1 MNLPNGK
8 SVVERRFSVNGRWQW
23 EAYDNQWVRNTL
35 ELIEVIGMWIA
46 VVWLAKKPWRAGTAS
61 MRKETILILDKE
73 NHTRWVLKALLENEK
88 FIVIAVDT
96 IERALQNFSE
106 FQVSGLITE
115 YRIGRATT
123 LDTVRELKS
132 RAPEAYVMMLTA
144 DELTDK
150 EYEQAISAGVDD
162 YFVKPFPSSKI
173 LVHLGK
179 GLKQRSVLLQKRR
192 QEEELG
198 RLKEKTESQAGKSP
212 ESPAADEAKDAEGEP
227 TTDETPAV
235 LNQ

>member
-1 MNLPNGK
+1 
-8 SVVERRFSVNGRWQW
+8 
-23 EAYDNQWVRNTL
+23 
-35 ELIEVIGMWIA
+35 
-46 VVWLAKKPWRAGTAS
+46 

-115 YRIGRATT
+115 YRIGRTTT

-150 EYEQAISAGVDD
+150 EYEEVIAAGVDD

-179 GLKQRSVLLQKRR
+179 GLKQRNILLQKRR
-192 QEEELG
+192 QENELG
-198 RLKEKTESQAGKSP
+198 RLKEKAGLPEAGSP
-212 ESPAADEAKDAEGEP
+212 EFDEAKNEAEEV
-227 TTDETPAV
+227 TDEETLSV
-235 LNQ
+235 VNQ

>member
-1 MNLPNGK
+1 
-8 SVVERRFSVNGRWQW
+8 
-23 EAYDNQWVRNTL
+23 
-35 ELIEVIGMWIA
+35 MWIA
-46 VVWLAKKPWRAGTAS
+46 VICLAKKSWRAGTAS

-96 IERALQNFSE
+96 IDRALQNFSE

-179 GLKQRSVLLQKRR
+179 GLKQRNVLLQKRL
-192 QEEELG
+192 QEKELG
-198 RLKEKTESQAGKSP
+198 RLKEKAGLPEGDGPEGPEVDGTKNETE
-212 ESPAADEAKDAEGEP
+212 EV
-227 TTDETPAV
+227 TDEETLSV
-235 LNQ
+235 VNQ